1 MLSHYRGNVG
11 GDTAAHTAT
20 ISRWSGMIGR
30 DAEFEAL

>member
-11 GDTAAHTAT
+11 GDTVAHAAT

-30 DAEFEAL
+30 DAELEAL